1 MSKKKKVSF
10 EFQFARPPCRNIKN
24 KKTKER
30 EKNEERTQFFNAD
43 RSKRGIWFLK
53 KKDLNGFSR
62 RGISFVPGGI
72 MCTRDAN
79 RHVAD
84 SEKATIAGLTNRK
97 QNGERGEEGGIKRA
111 TTTGENWKFV
121 ILRGGNRWRG
131 SHNGAGSGYNSSLV
145 QDFDEWLSSL

>member
-10 EFQFARPPCRNIKN
+10 EFQFVRPPCRNIKN

-72 MCTRDAN
+72 MWTRDAN

-131 SHNGAGSGYNSSLV
+131 SHNGAGFGYNSSLV